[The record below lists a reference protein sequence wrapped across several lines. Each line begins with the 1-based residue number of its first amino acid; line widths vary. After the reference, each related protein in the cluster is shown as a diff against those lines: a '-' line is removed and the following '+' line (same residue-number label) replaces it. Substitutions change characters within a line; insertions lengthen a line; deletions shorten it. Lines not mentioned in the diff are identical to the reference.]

1 MKLDKCVVCG
11 SENIVK
17 SGETTY
23 VCGNCNVIVGVDLH
37 DGCVYEVIGVKGN
50 MFVFF
55 DSSNKKR
62 IRNMNNKCFSKIK
75 K

>member
-23 VCGNCNVIVGVDLH
+23 VCGNCNVIVGVDLVN
-37 DGCVYEVIGVKGN
+37 DKAIVLGK
-50 MFVFF
+50 
-55 DSSNKKR
+55 
-62 IRNMNNKCFSKIK
+62 
-75 K
+75 